1 MSGRSKWNGWS
12 VGSSTASRP
21 DPRVPTAWRLAK
33 TRYADAAF
41 DGEGARV
48 HGGRWNSVGVRV
60 AYASESVAL
69 AVLEI
74 LAGTGKTS
82 LLSSYSL
89 MSARFSASAVEV
101 LAAGELPGNWR
112 NYPPPPDTQRIGDR
126 WIAECRSLVLRVPSA
141 IIETESN
148 FLLNPL
154 HPAFTSIERSAPMPF
169 DFDPRLVAAVRKR

>member
-1 MSGRSKWNGWS
+1 M
-12 VGSSTASRP
+12 T
-21 DPRVPTAWRLAK
+21 PTFKAFRIHEIDRQVQARLETLVLDDLAA
-33 TRYADAAF
+33 AD
-41 DGEGARV
+41 
-48 HGGRWNSVGVRV
+48 VGVRV

-154 HPAFTSIERSAPMPF
+154 HPAFTSIECSAPMPF